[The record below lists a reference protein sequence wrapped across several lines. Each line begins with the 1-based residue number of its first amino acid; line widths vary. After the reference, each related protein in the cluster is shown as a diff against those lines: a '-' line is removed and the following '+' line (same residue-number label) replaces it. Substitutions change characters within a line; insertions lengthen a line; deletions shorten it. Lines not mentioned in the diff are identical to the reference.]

1 MKLALVTGGCRRLGA
16 AIAAT
21 LAGAGWSLALH
32 GRSDATPDPALAEVL
47 AARQTRWSGFAADLA
62 DPDAVAALVPAVTA
76 HFGMAPTLLVNNA
89 SLFGQDDW
97 RSMDAAAMATHY
109 AVNAIAPALFA
120 RALVAAQS
128 NAATP
133 VAIVNLLDQRIR
145 HPHGEQ
151 FSYTA
156 SKLALAG
163 ITEALARAMAPM
175 ARVNAV
181 APGLTLPTGDYDAE
195 QLARLA
201 DAMPLKRLPTPAD
214 VAAAVL
220 FLAESPAITGQTLF
234 VDGGAQL
241 VSFDRDFVNL

>member
-16 AIAAT
+16 AIAAK

-32 GRSDATPDPALAEVL
+32 ARSDATPDPALAEVL

-76 HFGMAPTLLVNNA
+76 HFGVAPTLLVNNA

-109 AVNAIAPALFA
+109 AVNTIAPALFA

-128 NAATP
+128 GTATP

-163 ITEALARAMAPM
+163 VTEALARAMAPT

-220 FLAESPAITGQTLF
+220 FLAESPAVTGQTLF